1 MAGMR
6 FQDYMDRLDEE
17 DRKDVLKNLDKE
29 EKKLRK
35 FLERFDDNQL
45 NGIALMMNE
54 TFDMPGDDFEVVDF
68 IVELYKCQ
76 KADFLYEEVDD
87 CIDDIRMFAMEEFD

>member
-6 FQDYMDRLDEE
+6 FEDYLNRLDEE
-17 DRKDVLKNLDKE
+17 DRRDVMQNLDKE

-35 FLERFDDNQL
+35 FLERFDENQL
-45 NGIALMMNE
+45 NGIAIMMNDVFE
-54 TFDMPGDDFEVVDF
+54 MPGYDLEVVDF

-76 KADFLYEEVDD
+76 KADFLYEEVGE
-87 CIDDIRMFAMEEFD
+87 CIEDIRMFAMEEFN